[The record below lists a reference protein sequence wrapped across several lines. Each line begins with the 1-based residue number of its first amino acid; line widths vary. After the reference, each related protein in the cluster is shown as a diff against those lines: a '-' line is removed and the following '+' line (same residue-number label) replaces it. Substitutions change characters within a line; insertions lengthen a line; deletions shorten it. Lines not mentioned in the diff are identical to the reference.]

1 MVRRQSAP
9 SAPRRRQVGLSLV
22 ELMVGITV
30 GMIIVA
36 GASMMMVN
44 QIDEHR
50 RLTLETQIQQDL
62 RAAAD
67 LMLRDLRRSGFRAQ
81 AFQSVWAPGQAVTA
95 NPYPLALQVSADGQ
109 QVLYSY
115 TSALD
120 AKNASKENNQVD
132 PNEVFGYRLRQG
144 VLQFN
149 LGGTWQPLT
158 DPNTLEVTVFQVTPR
173 AQTIALSEFCLVPC
187 PTPANCLQ
195 QQVLDI
201 SLRLEGRARHDRQ
214 NVVRSINVSTRLRND
229 AVFGA
234 CPAT

>member
-1 MVRRQSAP
+1 MANPAHRGSRSRQG
-9 SAPRRRQVGLSLV
+9 GLSLV

-36 GASMMMVN
+36 GASTMMVN

-67 LMLRDLRRSGFRAQ
+67 LMLRDLRRSGYRAQ
-81 AFQSVWAPGQAVTA
+81 AFQSVWAPTAPVTA
-95 NPYPLALQVSADGQ
+95 NPYPLALQVSEDGK

-120 AKNASKENNQVD
+120 AKNAPNENNQVD
-132 PNEVFGYRLRQG
+132 ANEVFGYRLRQG

-149 LGGTWQPLT
+149 LGGSWQPLT
-158 DPNTLEVTVFQVTPR
+158 DPNTLEVTVFQVTPQV
-173 AQTIALSEFCLVPC
+173 QTISLKEFC
-187 PTPANCLQ
+187 PTPCANDADCPQ

-201 SLRLEGRARHDRQ
+201 SLRLEGRARHDRA
-214 NVVRSINVSTRLRND
+214 NVSRSINVSTRLRND

>member
-1 MVRRQSAP
+1 MRHDPAQPTRRVQ
-9 SAPRRRQVGLSLV
+9 RGLSLV

-36 GASMMMVN
+36 GASMMMVS
-44 QIDEHR
+44 QIDDHR

-81 AFQSVWAPGQAVTA
+81 AFQSVWAPGAAVTN
-95 NPYPLALQVSADGQ
+95 NPYPLALQVSEDGK

-132 PNEVFGYRLRQG
+132 ANEVFGYRLQQG

-158 DPNTLEVTVFQVTPR
+158 DPNTLEVTVFQVRPQV
-173 AQTIALSEFCLVPC
+173 QTISLKEFC
-187 PTPANCLQ
+187 PTPCPNDADCPR
-195 QQVLDI
+195 QQVLEI
-201 SLRLEGRARHDRQ
+201 ALRLEGRAKHDKER
-214 NVVRSINVSTRLRND
+214 VTRSINASTRLRND
-229 AVFGA
+229 AIIGV
-234 CPAT
+234 CPGL

>member
-1 MVRRQSAP
+1 MLMHGTDRAHPARRQ
-9 SAPRRRQVGLSLV
+9 RGLSLV
-22 ELMVGITV
+22 ELMVGVAV
-30 GMIIVA
+30 GLFVVA
-36 GASMMMVN
+36 GATMLVAN
-44 QIDEHR
+44 QLGDNR
-50 RLTLETQIQQDL
+50 RLLLETQIQQDL

-173 AQTIALSEFCLVPC
+173 VQTIALSEFCLVPC